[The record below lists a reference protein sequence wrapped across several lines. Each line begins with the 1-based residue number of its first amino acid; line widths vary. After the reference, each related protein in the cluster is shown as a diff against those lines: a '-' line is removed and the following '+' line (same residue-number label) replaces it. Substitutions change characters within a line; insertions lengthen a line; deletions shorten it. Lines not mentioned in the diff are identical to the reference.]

1 MATTN
6 RNRRILKEV
15 RSIEASLSTS
25 EVISW
30 RELGEGIM
38 HFKATIAGPGRT
50 PYEGGTFTLDIK
62 IPLEYPFRPPAV
74 KFDTKVW
81 HPNISSQT
89 GVICLDILDSSW
101 SPVITIHHALLSVQ
115 NLLCNPEFNE
125 PLDGEVAKMMITDRD
140 AFYQRVS
147 EWLTIYAGAP
157 VQDPKLPRAEFRAP
171 LLNFREEIEYSQY
184 RGYNEDLVN
193 RFVNMG
199 FSISR
204 VVESFD
210 YVGIDENEGLDY
222 ELEEAYMG
230 DITARLL
237 GEP

>member
-1 MATTN
+1 
-6 RNRRILKEV
+6 
-15 RSIEASLSTS
+15 
-25 EVISW
+25 
-30 RELGEGIM
+30 
-38 HFKATIAGPGRT
+38 
-50 PYEGGTFTLDIK
+50 
-62 IPLEYPFRPPAV
+62 
-74 KFDTKVW
+74 
-81 HPNISSQT
+81 
-89 GVICLDILDSSW
+89 
-101 SPVITIHHALLSVQ
+101 
-115 NLLCNPEFNE
+115 
-125 PLDGEVAKMMITDRD
+125 MMITDRD